1 MRTRTA
7 VGVWSLGLWA
17 LIGCDDASR
26 SGEGDLRVQLTGEET
41 ITEGLDPGPDEEN
54 TEDYAV
60 RFDKYLAVVGDV
72 EIARSKSGERKQ
84 LATDYVVDMIGTGE
98 AGFALGEIAGVAS
111 GVWDKFSFRTPAADS
126 DSERGPGVSQEDYDE
141 MVADGLTYSI
151 VGRVLRPASEG
162 GEVEF
167 RLKLSVP
174 TQFSECSFEGE
185 GGVSVAADGTSTATI
200 TLHGDHLFF
209 NAFPAAAEGT
219 IRRMAAW
226 IPECDLNAD
235 GVVDNDELA
244 QVDASDLFTQAKGYS
259 LSGAPIPI
267 ETALDFARAQLASQ
281 GHFRG
286 EGECVW
292 ELEN

>member
-1 MRTRTA
+1 MWTKTA
-7 VGVWSLGLWA
+7 SGVWGLALGA
-17 LIGCDDASR
+17 LIGCEDGSP

-41 ITEGLDPGPDEEN
+41 ISEGLDPGPDQEN

-72 EIARSKSGERKQ
+72 EIARSRSGERRQ
-84 LATDYVVDMIGTGE
+84 LPTSYVVDMIGTGE
-98 AGFALGEIAGVAS
+98 AGFALGEITGLAS
-111 GVWDKFSFRTPAADS
+111 GVWDKFSFRTPAADAAT
-126 DSERGPGVSQEDYDE
+126 ERGPRVSQEDYDE
-141 MVADGLTYSI
+141 MVAGGLTYYI
-151 VGRVLRPASEG
+151 VGRVLREESAG

-167 RLKLSVP
+167 RLKLGVP

-185 GGVSVAADGTSTATI
+185 GGVSVTADGTSTATI

-226 IPECDLNAD
+226 ITECDLD
-235 GVVDNDELA
+235 GDGIVDNDELA
-244 QVDASDLFTQAKGYS
+244 QMDASDLFTQAKGYS
-259 LSGAPIPI
+259 LSGAPIPV

-292 ELEN
+292 ELEE